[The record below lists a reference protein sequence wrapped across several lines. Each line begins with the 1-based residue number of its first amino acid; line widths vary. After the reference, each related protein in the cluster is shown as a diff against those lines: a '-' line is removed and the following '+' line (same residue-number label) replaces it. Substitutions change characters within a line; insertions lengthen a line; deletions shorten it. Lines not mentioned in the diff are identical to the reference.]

1 MTYSKTQANYKEMV
15 QWVSIIVQYAT

>member
-1 MTYSKTQANYKEMV
+1 MTYSKTQANYKEML